1 VEVLWMAYDF
11 EFLKVEVEDYVATVR
26 LDRPKVNAL
35 NSQVFIEIGLCAS
48 ELKFD
53 DNVRAVVVTGGEK
66 VFAAGADIKEMAEAT
81 PMIVTKIIGG
91 AQDALTALSNVP
103 KPVIAAIN
111 GFALGGGCEL
121 ALACDWR
128 FAGETAQIG
137 VPEILLGIIP
147 GAGGTQRLPRLIGP
161 AKAKEM
167 IFSGR
172 FYDAKKCLDYGVV
185 DKVVE
190 GDGAAVIA
198 EAQKVAK
205 RYATKY
211 PPFAIAMAKDSIN
224 RGLNCSISDG
234 LVIEAQGI
242 ALCFSTEDQKIGMR
256 TFIES
261 GPGKAEFTG
270 K

>member
-1 VEVLWMAYDF
+1 MAYDF
-11 EFLKVEVEDYVATVR
+11 EFLKVTVQDYVATVL

-35 NSQVFIEIGLCAS
+35 NAQVFIEIGACAE
-48 ELKFD
+48 ELSFD
-53 DNVRAVVVTGGEK
+53 DDVRAIVLTGGEK

-81 PMIVTKIIGG
+81 PILVSKIIGG
-91 AQDALTALSNVP
+91 AQGALSKLENVT

-128 FAGETAQIG
+128 FVGETAQIG

-172 FYDAKKCLDYGVV
+172 FYDAKTCYAYGLA

-198 EAQKVAK
+198 EAQKVAGK
-205 RYATKY
+205 YATKY
-211 PPFAIAMAKDSIN
+211 PPCARA
-224 RGLNCSISDG
+224 
-234 LVIEAQGI
+234 
-242 ALCFSTEDQKIGMR
+242 
-256 TFIES
+256 
-261 GPGKAEFTG
+261 
-270 K
+270 

>member
-1 VEVLWMAYDF
+1 LAYDF
-11 EFLKVEVEDYVATVR
+11 EFLKVSISDQVATVL

-35 NSQVFIEIGLCAS
+35 NSQVFSEIGRCAT
-48 ELKFD
+48 ELQYD
-53 DNVRAVVVTGGEK
+53 DSVRAVVITGGEK

-81 PMIVTKIIGG
+81 PVMVAKIISG
-91 AQDALTALSNVP
+91 AQEALTRLENVL

-111 GFALGGGCEL
+111 GYALGGGCEL
-121 ALACDWR
+121 ALTADWR

-137 VPEILLGIIP
+137 LPEILLGIIP

-167 IFSGR
+167 IYSGR
-172 FYDAKKCLDYGVV
+172 FYDAQTCLKYGLV

-190 GDGAAVIA
+190 GDPANVIA

-205 RYATKY
+205 IYASKY
-211 PPFAIAMAKDSIN
+211 PPFALAMAKRSIN
-224 RGLNCSISDG
+224 NGLNCSLVDG
-234 LVIEAQGI
+234 LALEAQSI
-242 ALCFSTEDQKIGMR
+242 ALCFSTEDQKIGMK
-256 TFIES
+256 TFLEE
-261 GPGKAEFTG
+261 GPGKAKFTG

>member
-1 VEVLWMAYDF
+1 MAYDF
-11 EFLKVEVEDYVATVR
+11 EFVKVEIEDFVATMR

-35 NSQVFIEIGLCAS
+35 NAQVFKEIGMCAD
-48 ELKFD
+48 ELALD
-53 DNVRAVVVTGGEK
+53 DNVRAIVVTGGEK

-81 PMIVTKIIGG
+81 PVLVSKIIGN
-91 AQDALTALSNVP
+91 AQNALNRLEGVL

-128 FAGETAQIG
+128 FAGETCQIG

-172 FYDAKKCLDYGVV
+172 FYDAKTSHEYGLV

-190 GDGAAVIA
+190 GDGSAVSA
-198 EAQKVAK
+198 EATKVAK

-211 PPFAIAMAKDSIN
+211 PPFAIGMAKRAIN
-224 RGLNCSISDG
+224 NGLNCSQFDG
-234 LVIEAQGI
+234 LAIEAQAI

-256 TFIES
+256 TFIEK
-261 GPGKAEFTG
+261 GPGQAEFIG

>member
-1 VEVLWMAYDF
+1 MAYDY
-11 EFLKVEVEDYVATVR
+11 EFLKVTVEDRAATVL

-35 NSQVFIEIGLCAS
+35 NSQVWLEIRNCAV
-48 ELKFD
+48 ELQHD
-53 DNVRAVVVTGGEK
+53 EEVRAVVVTGGEK
-66 VFAAGADIKEMAEAT
+66 VFAAGADIKEMADAT
-81 PMIVTKIIGG
+81 PAIVTKLIGEG
-91 AQDALTALSNVP
+91 AQGALNCLENVM

-111 GFALGGGCEL
+111 GYALGGGCEL

-128 FAGETAQIG
+128 FVGESAQMG
-137 VPEILLGIIP
+137 LPEILLGIIP
-147 GAGGTQRLPRLIGP
+147 GAGGTQRLSRLIGP

-172 FYDAKKCLDYGVV
+172 FYDAGTCHAYGLA
-185 DKVVE
+185 DRVVE

-205 RYATKY
+205 RYAAKY
-211 PPFAIAMAKDSIN
+211 PPFALAMAKRSIN
-224 RGLNCSISDG
+224 NGLNCSMADG
-234 LVIEAQGI
+234 LVIEAQSI
-242 ALCFSTEDQKIGMR
+242 ALCFSTEDQKIGMKS
-256 TFIES
+256 FIEN